1 MSKWSKHELEDML
14 EDVVNE
20 LDLFEELPAQHGT
33 NGTAPAE
40 MVRSVLNQKDRE
52 ISMLKQGF
60 VDVNSPLSHPN
71 KLDIEGIRERVKK
84 DSVQIILDPEVAP
97 VPPDGVVY
105 FDFTV
110 NLLAEIGRLRSELM
124 AARKHMIQAAAE
136 CAREQGGMWESEEY
150 PSSKAELRSKADSAA
165 RFVSNLAMWL
175 KDKGARQ

>member
-60 VDVNSPLSHPN
+60 VDVNSPLSHPD
-71 KLDIEGIRERVKK
+71 KLDIEGIRVKHLKFQRLTDDEITDLLIENNALREGCDELIQKWRDGAMVCYDKNAKFIHER
-84 DSVQIILDPEVAP
+84 
-97 VPPDGVVY
+97 
-105 FDFTV
+105 
-110 NLLAEIGRLRSELM
+110 LAEELDEILN
-124 AARKHMIQAAAE
+124 K
-136 CAREQGGMWESEEY
+136 GVSDES
-150 PSSKAELRSKADSAA
+150 K
-165 RFVSNLAMWL
+165 N
-175 KDKGARQ
+175 

>member
-1 MSKWSKHELEDML
+1 MSKRRPATAADIVFGATIHYKHGDDGPFTRTVEEVLRPSDPYKAFSA
-14 EDVVNE
+14 DDGCRYG
-20 LDLFEELPAQHGT
+20 LDDAY
-33 NGTAPAE
+33 
-40 MVRSVLNQKDRE
+40 
-52 ISMLKQGF
+52 
-60 VDVNSPLSHPN
+60 VDVMTD
-71 KLDIEGIRERVKK
+71 KLDVEGIRERVKK